1 MSEGSKTIFD
11 QIKSRI
17 QNGSSALTV
26 YKDSLIEQ
34 RRLYGDQALNKVLY
48 GHDWIYHFIKHKDI
62 EKAYFFMRPKY
73 RVENY
78 VLDQFSKLTR
88 PAIYHIGS
96 GIGATMDKV
105 VGCTYR
111 SAHPANIWT
120 IFQHSDLTWRYFA
133 QRKALYQRY
142 YDAINFNSF
151 ISTGWNL
158 QQIWLQQ
165 IKQSFA
171 VQRYIWDNR
180 LTSEYGILQ
189 PNRMIMDKSKQ
200 LAGGYFDVITDRFA
214 EVAGWVGIGVLA
226 FTLPKS
232 VRTRTKIATQRWSS
246 RLLVNYLPFMFRVPI
261 RMFVIKPP
269 VKVLY
274 NPAVFASL
282 VLYKYL
288 TGLGQK
294 IEASVELR
302 QNQPELY
309 RILESQNRDT
319 YAASG
324 VNDLVT
330 SLQKPKSNGVN
341 ST

>member
-1 MSEGSKTIFD
+1 MSEGSKTPFD
-11 QIKSRI
+11 QLKNII
-17 QNGSSALTV
+17 QNGNKALAV
-26 YKDSLIEQ
+26 YKNSLIEQ
-34 RRLYGDQALNKVLY
+34 RRIYGDLALNKVLY
-48 GHDWIYHFIKHKDI
+48 GHDWIYDFIKHKDI
-62 EKAYFFMRPKY
+62 ENAYFFMRPKY
-73 RVENY
+73 RIENY
-78 VLDQFSKLTR
+78 IFDQFSKLTR

-96 GIGATMDKV
+96 GIGTTMDKV
-105 VGCTYR
+105 VGCTYS

-120 IFQHSDLTWRYFA
+120 IFQHSDLTWKYFA
-133 QRKALYQRY
+133 QRKMLYQRY
-142 YDAINFNSF
+142 YNAINFNSF

-165 IKQSFA
+165 VKQSLG
-171 VQRYIWDNR
+171 VQKYIWDNR
-180 LTSEYGILQ
+180 LTSQYGILQ

-214 EVAGWVGIGVLA
+214 EIAGWIGIGVLV

-232 VRTRTKIATQRWSS
+232 VRTRTKVATQRWSS
-246 RLLVNYLPFMFRVPI
+246 RLFVNYLPFMFRVPI

-274 NPAVFASL
+274 NPAVFAGL

-294 IEASVELR
+294 IEASIELQQNEPEIYR
-302 QNQPELY
+302 QLV
-309 RILESQNRDT
+309 SQDRDT

-324 VNDLVT
+324 VNDLIK
-330 SLQKPKSNGVN
+330 SLKQSKSNGVN
-341 ST
+341 S